1 MKGILQMK
9 NYEEIRGALLSLCK
23 KENLRFIEAELED
36 ETIII
41 FYKENII
48 INAKYKGKNIG
59 DIII

>member
-1 MKGILQMK
+1 MK